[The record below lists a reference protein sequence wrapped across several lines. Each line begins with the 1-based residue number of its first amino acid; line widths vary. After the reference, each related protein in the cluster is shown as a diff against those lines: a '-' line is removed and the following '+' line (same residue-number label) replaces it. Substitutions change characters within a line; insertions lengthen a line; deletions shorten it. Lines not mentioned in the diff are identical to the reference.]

1 MHAAHHMPSRKTT
14 YECFA
19 QFKKSFKSLVY
30 LSQSD
35 RLENLCFGI
44 RLLIVKGCGEQVN
57 LLDLR
62 SLRYFVSKRCCG
74 IISTLR
80 AV

>member
-1 MHAAHHMPSRKTT
+1 MQLTT
-14 YECFA
+14 CLHEKRLTNVLPNL
-19 QFKKSFKSLVY
+19 KKSFKSLVY

-44 RLLIVKGCGEQVN
+44 RLLIVKGWGEQVN

-62 SLRYFVSKRCCG
+62 SLRYFVSKRCCR

-80 AV
+80 TV